1 MATSKD
7 IALWMVGEL
16 NQQRTLY
23 QENVVSHLQSHFGD
37 DFTYIN
43 SSGNIAIDRRV
54 LSAFRKLT
62 EDTAVWDRGERMWRL
77 REEYDTP
84 GSRQAD

>member
-1 MATSKD
+1 
-7 IALWMVGEL
+7 LWMVGEL
-16 NQQRTLY
+16 KQQQSLY

-43 SSGNIAIDRRV
+43 SNGNIAIDRRV

-62 EDTAVWDRGERMWRL
+62 EGTAVWDRGERMWRL